1 MIFPTQGLKLRAT
14 REAYIYVY
22 VYVYIYIHTY
32 RFCIFFIEAKQK
44 GYIDMCCIDIP
55 QIKGYSEICKN
66 WGA

>member
-1 MIFPTQGLKLRAT
+1 M
-14 REAYIYVY
+14 YIYVY